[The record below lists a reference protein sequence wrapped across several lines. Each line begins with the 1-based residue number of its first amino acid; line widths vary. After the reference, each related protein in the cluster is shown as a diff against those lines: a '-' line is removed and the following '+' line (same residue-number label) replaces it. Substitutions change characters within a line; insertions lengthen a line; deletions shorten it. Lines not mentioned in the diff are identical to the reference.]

1 MIGFRTQKSENALDT
16 VVTKRSSLRRIHI
29 AAIPVN
35 RATKTSEACPT
46 TSEQFVEL
54 DCQSLPEPIFL
65 VDEGWILID
74 SVMSLTIS
82 ILETFCPNNTQCLFQ
97 ILITIKLKVPRRL
110 MHFRVLRTVVFVLCR
125 AGHHPIR
132 PEKVFLQFAVL
143 VASGGWTTTSE
154 RPRSVR
160 ELLVLVQKPCK
171 IWKSGE
177 ASSSQ
182 YSDKNR

>member
-1 MIGFRTQKSENALDT
+1 
-16 VVTKRSSLRRIHI
+16 
-29 AAIPVN
+29 
-35 RATKTSEACPT
+35 
-46 TSEQFVEL
+46 
-54 DCQSLPEPIFL
+54 
-65 VDEGWILID
+65 
-74 SVMSLTIS
+74 
-82 ILETFCPNNTQCLFQ
+82 
-97 ILITIKLKVPRRL
+97 